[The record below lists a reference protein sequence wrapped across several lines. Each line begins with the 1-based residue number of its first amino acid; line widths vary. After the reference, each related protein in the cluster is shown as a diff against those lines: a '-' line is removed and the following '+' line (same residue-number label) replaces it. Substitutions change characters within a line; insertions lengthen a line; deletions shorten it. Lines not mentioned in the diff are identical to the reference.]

1 MMPITKKEE
10 ERVRSFLFVSW
21 FLQAKMA
28 QLGLVDFDYF
38 SSLDA
43 VLLGFVVLLN
53 LSIAQCLNL

>member
-21 FLQAKMA
+21 FLQAKRA
-28 QLGLVDFDYF
+28 QLGRVDFDYF

-43 VLLGFVVLLN
+43 VLLGFVVLLK
-53 LSIAQCLNL
+53 LSIA